1 MNIISYISNF
11 MMPFFIC
18 IIVLVGII
26 EKKEVFT
33 LFEKGA
39 KEGTKIVFNI
49 FPTLLG
55 LFLAVGLL
63 KSSGIMEFLFKILSP
78 ALNFMNMPKEI
89 LPLALFRPISGNAST
104 AIAIDIMKENGVDS
118 LVGIMAAV
126 IMGATETT
134 LYVLSIYTSAI
145 KVDNTRNI
153 IWICLIADVVGIV
166 TAVIVCRIMSTSFC

>member
-1 MNIISYISNF
+1 MKIISYISNF
-11 MMPFFIC
+11 IMPFFIC
-18 IIVLVGII
+18 IIVFVGII
-26 EKKEVFT
+26 EKKNVFN

-39 KEGTKIVFNI
+39 KDGTKIVFNI

-63 KSSGIMEFLFKILSP
+63 KSSGIMDACFRILSP
-78 ALNFMNMPKEI
+78 ILEVIKMPKEI

-134 LYVLSIYTSAI
+134 LYVLSIYTSVI
-145 KVDNTRNI
+145 KVEKTRNI
-153 IWICLIADVVGIV
+153 LWICLSADIVGILV
-166 TAVIVCRIMSTSFC
+166 SVVVCRIMSTSFC